1 MIEPRPAETWA
12 RELGISRAA
21 VDLYLESEVIDL
33 HIDTFIWQRILG
45 YDPLVRHTRA
55 PLGGWFLGH
64 ADFPRAR
71 EAGLAAATWVVTT
84 NPFKEAHDRFQT
96 LLENLERFTQTV
108 AKFSADF
115 SLVRTYSEYRR
126 ARENGLH
133 GAFVG
138 IQGGNALEVED
149 SVERLPDDLVLRATL
164 VHLSSS
170 ELGSTSSPLRL
181 GGDRGLSA
189 LGRRLV
195 ERLNAAR
202 ILVDLAH
209 ISPEGFWDA
218 VDAHSP
224 HVPMVVTHTGVG
236 GICRH
241 WRNLDDN
248 QLRAIARSGGV
259 VGILFH
265 GPFLGDWPWRARSQR
280 IVDHIAHVIK
290 VAGEDTPAL
299 GSDFDGAIIPPTD
312 LRSVLELPRLVEHM
326 LARGFSERQIRK
338 VLGENFLRVLA
349 DVRP

>member
-1 MIEPRPAETWA
+1 MIAPRAADAWA
-12 RELGISRAA
+12 SELGISRAA
-21 VDLYLESEVIDL
+21 VELYLESEVLDL
-33 HIDTFIWQRILG
+33 HIDTFIWQRVLG
-45 YDPLVRHTRA
+45 YDPLVRHDRA
-55 PLGGWFLGH
+55 PLRGWFLGH

-71 EAGLAAATWVVTT
+71 EAGLAGATWVVTT
-84 NPFKEAHDRFQT
+84 NPFRDASDRFQT
-96 LLENLERFTQTV
+96 LLENLARFTETV
-108 AKFSADF
+108 GKFSSEFA
-115 SLVRTYSEYRR
+115 LVQSYSEYRR

-133 GAFVG
+133 AAFVG
-138 IQGGNALEVED
+138 IQGGNALELDD
-149 SVERLPDDLVLRATL
+149 SVERLPPGLVLRATL

-170 ELGSTSSPLRL
+170 ELGSTSSPLRF
-181 GGDRGLSA
+181 GSDRGLSA

-218 VDAHSP
+218 VEAHDP
-224 HVPMVVTHTGVG
+224 RLPMLVTHTGVA

-248 QLRAIARSGGV
+248 QLRAIAESGGV

-265 GPFLGDWPWRARSQR
+265 APFLGDWPWSGSSAK

-299 GSDFDGAIIPPTD
+299 GSDFDGAIIPPPD
-312 LRSVLELPRLVEHM
+312 LRSVLELPRIVEHM
-326 LARGFSERQIRK
+326 LARGFSERVIRK
-338 VLGENFLRVLA
+338 VLGGNFLRVLA
-349 DVRP
+349 EVRP